1 MLLVRFSDAALK
13 QMLGYVDAY
22 RQGYRELYSHT
33 GIWSENI
40 ILEQYE
46 LSAQSLFDSL
56 FLSVRQLLGSSR
68 VLGRK
73 TSGKFFECYFYLGER
88 LVIIRYV
95 EYAKKNERLVKSIHI
110 NRKNIL
116 F

>member
-1 MLLVRFSDAALK
+1 MFLVRFSESALK
-13 QMLGYVDAY
+13 QMLAYVDAY
-22 RQGYRELYSHT
+22 RRGYRELYSHT
-33 GIWSENI
+33 GIWSEKM

-56 FLSVRQLLGSSR
+56 FLSVKQLLSSTK

-73 TSGKFFECYFYLGER
+73 TSGNSLECYFYLGER
-88 LVIIRYV
+88 LVIICYT
-95 EYAKKNERLVKSIHI
+95 EYPKKKERMVKSIHI
-110 NRKNIL
+110 DRKTIL